1 MYVVMA
7 EEPISNMI
15 ASEVENY
22 FSDKHTYK
30 DLADA
35 YAITC
40 NKFAWVEDNEY
51 DYEEGT
57 PEHKTACA
65 ITDEW
70 GNLMDEYKNRIFEII
85 TNEGVT
91 IPKTGQIE
99 VLKPFM
105 ARFGYINGNGRW
117 IKMISKAR

>member
-1 MYVVMA
+1 MFVMA
-7 EEPISNMI
+7 QEPIPNMS
-15 ASEVENY
+15 ASEVRTFFADNKTE
-22 FSDKHTYK
+22 K

-35 YAITC
+35 FAVVS
-40 NKFAWVEDNEY
+40 NKFWWVEDNEY

-57 PEHKTACA
+57 PEHKMACA

-70 GNLMDEYKNRIFEII
+70 GNLMDEYKKRIFEIL
-85 TNEGVT
+85 TNEGVV

-105 ARFGYINGNGRW
+105 ARFGYIDGNGWW
-117 IKMISKAR
+117 IKQEIAE

>member
-1 MYVVMA
+1 MFVMA
-7 EEPISNMI
+7 QEPIPNMS
-15 ASEVENY
+15 ASEVRTY
-22 FSDKHTYK
+22 FADKKTEK

-35 YAITC
+35 FAVVS
-40 NKFAWVEDNEY
+40 NKFWWVEDNEY

-57 PEHKTACA
+57 PEHKMACA

-70 GNLMDEYKNRIFEII
+70 GNLMDEYKKRIFEIL
-85 TNEGVT
+85 TNEGVV

-105 ARFGYINGNGRW
+105 ARFGYIDGNGWW
-117 IKMISKAR
+117 IKEETAE

>member
-1 MYVVMA
+1 MFVMSQ
-7 EEPISNMI
+7 EPIPNMS
-15 ASEVENY
+15 ASEVRAY
-22 FSDKHTYK
+22 FVNKKTEK

-35 YAITC
+35 FAVVS
-40 NKFAWVEDNEY
+40 NKFWWVEDNEY

-57 PEHKTACA
+57 PEHKMACA

-70 GNLMDEYKNRIFEII
+70 GTLMDEYKNRIFEII

>member
-1 MYVVMA
+1 MFVMA
-7 EEPISNMI
+7 QEPIPNMS
-15 ASEVENY
+15 ASEVRTY
-22 FSDKHTYK
+22 FAYKKTEK

-35 YAITC
+35 FAVVS
-40 NKFAWVEDNEY
+40 NKFWWVEDNEY

-57 PEHKTACA
+57 PEHKMACA

-70 GNLMDEYKNRIFEII
+70 GNLMHEYKKRIFEIL
-85 TNEGVT
+85 TNEGVV

-105 ARFGYINGNGRW
+105 ARFGYIDGNGWW
-117 IKMISKAR
+117 IKEETAE